1 MNLVDKNLHYHNVL
15 ALLKKN
21 TSEQDKA
28 KEIVLYLEDVIKDVC
43 SQMMESEEGTTETAP
58 AKFGKTFRRVT

>member
-1 MNLVDKNLHYHNVL
+1 MNSVDKNFHYHNIL

-21 TSEQDKA
+21 NSEQDKA
-28 KEIVLYLEDVIKDVC
+28 KEIVLYLEDIIKDIHD
-43 SQMMESEEGTTETAP
+43 QMIESEESTGETAP

>member
-1 MNLVDKNLHYHNVL
+1 MNFIDKNLHYHNVL

-21 TSEQDKA
+21 ASEQDKA

-43 SQMMESEEGTTETAP
+43 AQMLESEEAYIEAVMREYPVESCGR
-58 AKFGKTFRRVT
+58 G